1 MSYKIITDSAAD
13 IKSEYLEKYNI
24 ESVPLSVIF
33 GQEEYFDGVGLSND
47 EFYDRLVNGDIYPT
61 TSCVSTKAFIE
72 SFERNLKEYDEI
84 IYIGLSSELSA
95 TFQSAVLAKEELNTD
110 RITLFDSKNVTF
122 SEGLIVLLFAQ
133 MYDGK
138 TDKEELFSLLL
149 SKVESYYVVDT
160 LTYLKKGGRISST
173 KSAVGNLI
181 NMKPILTVRDGK
193 LVSFFNARGR
203 KKAYKRVLNVLQEKY
218 KDGKIEHCAFCYSGE
233 SDIENFIKYISD
245 NFEIENMYISGLGS
259 VVGTHA
265 GPGCVGLATF

>member
-33 GQEEYFDGVGLSND
+33 GEEEYFDGLDITND
-47 EFYDRLVNGDIYPT
+47 EFYDRLVNGNVYPT
-61 TSCVSTKAFIE
+61 TSCVSAKAFIE
-72 SFERNLKEYDEI
+72 SFERNLEEYDEI

-95 TFQSAVLAKEELNTD
+95 TFQSAVIAKEELNTD
-110 RITLFDSKNVTF
+110 RITLFDSRNVTF

-138 TDKEELFSLLL
+138 QDKAELFNSIS
-149 SKVESYYVVDT
+149 SKVKSYYVVDT

-173 KSAVGNLI
+173 KAAVGNLI

-193 LVSFFNARGR
+193 LDSFFNARGR
-203 KKAYKRVLNVLQEKY
+203 KKAYKKVLDILKDSY
-218 KDGKIEHCAFCYSGE
+218 KDGKIEHCAFCYSSE

-245 NFEIENMYISGLGS
+245 NFEIDNMYISGVGS

-265 GPGCVGLATF
+265 GPGCVGIAVL